1 MAEQVFDLRVLERRI
16 SAVTAVGQVVHAI
29 WALARAQLPLAEQA
43 SADAG
48 AYLDWVDEVVTRLAG
63 APLARTTRDRLY
75 VVLGPERPYC
85 GALPRRVLAQ
95 VPADGFIGFVGSR
108 LVESAM
114 RRPGLVART
123 LFTLPGA
130 VSHDEH
136 DEIAHRIA
144 EAVLFHATRSHVELL
159 YPRGGGSTLCTVVLL
174 AGEREPVRRAPET
187 WSPLPDVLAQAVKES
202 IASRLAVGVAEAL
215 LAEVR
220 ARIIAAEMARGAC
233 DRKLDE
239 LREAWRIARQE
250 QITNELI
257 EVVAGRQAA
266 LGLTTVRAGGGGAR

>member
-1 MAEQVFDLRVLERRI
+1 MAEQVFDLRVLERRM

-29 WALARAQLPLAEQA
+29 WALARAQLPLVEQA
-43 SADAG
+43 SADAS
-48 AYLDWVDEVVTRLAG
+48 AYLDWVDEVVARLAG
-63 APLARTTRDRLY
+63 APLPRTTRNRLY
-75 VVLGPERPYC
+75 VILGPERPYC
-85 GALPRRVLAQ
+85 GALSRRVLAQ
-95 VPADGFIGFVGSR
+95 LPADGSVGLVGSR

-114 RRPGLVART
+114 RRPGLVSRT

-144 EAVLFHATRSHVELL
+144 EAVLFHASQSHVELL
-159 YPRGGGSTLCTVVLL
+159 YPRGGGSTLRTVVLL
-174 AGEREPVRRAPET
+174 AGEREPVRQAPET
-187 WSPLPDVLAQAVKES
+187 WSPLREVLAQAVKES
-202 IASRLAVGVAEAL
+202 VASRLAVGVAEAL
-215 LAEVR
+215 RAEVR
-220 ARIIAAEMARGAC
+220 ARIMAAEMAHGAC

-266 LGLTTVRAGGGGAR
+266 LGLGATRGGGPP